1 MDKKKR
7 SINLKEEQELFLT
20 IHKLLSE
27 QKLGALATHGQ
38 GEPWA
43 SLIAFAA
50 TDNLDSIYFATPKTT
65 RKYSN
70 LVNDPRCSL
79 LIDNR
84 ENLASDFSNSIA
96 VTATGVIK
104 ELDKSENSALYRFFL
119 RSILIFKY
127 LPSLP
132 LVRSFVC
139 RLSAITWCVVF
150 RKSWNTTSGFKWTSS
165 RFQSLTKSNAN
176 SSAAKA
182 MHWVS

>member
-1 MDKKKR
+1 
-7 SINLKEEQELFLT
+7 LKEEQELFLT

-65 RKYSN
+65 RKYRN

-104 ELDKSENSALYRFFL
+104 ELEKSAALKLFLKKHPYLKRWIQL
-119 RSILIFKY
+119 RSAILV
-127 LPSLP
+127 LM
-132 LVRSFVC
+132 
-139 RLSAITWCVVF
+139 RLLAMCQQKIPYEVF
-150 RKSWNTTSGFKWTSS
+150 
-165 RFQSLTKSNAN
+165 
-176 SSAAKA
+176 
-182 MHWVS
+182 

>member
-1 MDKKKR
+1 MLLPTEQIKKR
-7 SINLKEEQELFLT
+7 AINLKEEQELLLT

-27 QKLGALATHGQ
+27 QKLGALATHRQ

-50 TDNLDSIYFATPKTT
+50 TDNLDFIYFATPKTT

-70 LVNDPRCSL
+70 LLNDPRCSL

-104 ELDKSENSALYRFFL
+104 EVDDPEKSAALQLFL
-119 RSILIFKY
+119 NKHPYLETFTQSPTCALICLQVNRY
-127 LPSLP
+127 N
-132 LVRSFVC
+132 LVR
-139 RLSAITWCVVF
+139 
-150 RKSWNTTSGFKWTSS
+150 
-165 RFQSLTKSNAN
+165 RFQEVMEYHPGL
-176 SSAAKA
+176 
-182 MHWVS
+182 

>member
-1 MDKKKR
+1 MFQTIIYKR
-7 SINLKEEQELFLT
+7 AINLKEEQELFLT
-20 IHKLLSE
+20 IHNLLSE
-27 QKLGALATHGQ
+27 QKLGALATHSQ

-65 RKYSN
+65 RKFSN

-104 ELDKSENSALYRFFL
+104 EVDESEKSAALQLFLKKHPYRQWHL
-119 RSILIFKY
+119 KQSVLMTMILISY
-127 LPSLP
+127 RHS
-132 LVRSFVC
+132 
-139 RLSAITWCVVF
+139 
-150 RKSWNTTSGFKWTSS
+150 SGYFTY
-165 RFQSLTKSNAN
+165 
-176 SSAAKA
+176 
-182 MHWVS
+182 

>member
-1 MDKKKR
+1 M
-7 SINLKEEQELFLT
+7 KEEQELFLT

-50 TDNLDSIYFATPKTT
+50 TDNLDTIYFATPKTT
-65 RKYSN
+65 RKYRN

-104 ELDKSENSALYRFFL
+104 ELDKSE
-119 RSILIFKY
+119 K
-127 LPSLP
+127 
-132 LVRSFVC
+132 
-139 RLSAITWCVVF
+139 
-150 RKSWNTTSGFKWTSS
+150 
-165 RFQSLTKSNAN
+165 
-176 SSAAKA
+176 SAALQLFLNPYLTPTP
-182 MHWVS
+182 